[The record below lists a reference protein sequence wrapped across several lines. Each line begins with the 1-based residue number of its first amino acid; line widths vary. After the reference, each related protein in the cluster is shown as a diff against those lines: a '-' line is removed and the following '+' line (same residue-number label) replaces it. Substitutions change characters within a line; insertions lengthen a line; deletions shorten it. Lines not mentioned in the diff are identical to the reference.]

1 MILFDSSS
9 TICPPQ
15 KECLSVYGYVIVLFQ
30 GIYLGT
36 LISHLILVSFYTSC
50 AYSGERLRESH
61 KNTSYEEMNV
71 IPQNKHYYIPL
82 CFLLK
87 LSLNYYRDMIL
98 LFRKYMLT
106 FTIRRYL
113 FPEWETTHI

>member
-36 LISHLILVSFYTSC
+36 LISHPILVSYYTSC

-61 KNTSYEEMNV
+61 KKKKKKTSQEKMNV
-71 IPQNKHYYIPL
+71 IPQNKHDYIPL
-82 CFLLK
+82 CFLL
-87 LSLNYYRDMIL
+87 N
-98 LFRKYMLT
+98 FRS
-106 FTIRRYL
+106 IIS
-113 FPEWETTHI
+113 EI